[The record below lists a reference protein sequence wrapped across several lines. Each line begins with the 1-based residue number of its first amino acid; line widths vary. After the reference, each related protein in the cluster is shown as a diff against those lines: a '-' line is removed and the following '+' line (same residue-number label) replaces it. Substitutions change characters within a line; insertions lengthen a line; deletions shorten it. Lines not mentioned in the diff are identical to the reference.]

1 MTDRE
6 WKTIRTIRDSRKSKK
21 KKTSCKKEGNNNN
34 TPCKLNETYLC
45 SLNNVNAVFSYSTF

>member
-21 KKTSCKKEGNNNN
+21 KKLAVKKRAIII
-34 TPCKLNETYLC
+34 TPH
-45 SLNNVNAVFSYSTF
+45 VN